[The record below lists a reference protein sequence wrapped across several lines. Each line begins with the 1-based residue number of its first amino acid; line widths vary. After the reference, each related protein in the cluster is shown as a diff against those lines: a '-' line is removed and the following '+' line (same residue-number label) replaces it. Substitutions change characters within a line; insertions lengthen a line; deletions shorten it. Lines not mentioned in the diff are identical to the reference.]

1 VKPGKEEMGLG
12 KWLGLAIFLV
22 ALYILWQVR
31 QLLLIIFTAVLLA
44 TALNIIVRRLQ
55 RSGAQRG
62 YAVLLTIIIVLA
74 VLAGFGW
81 IIVPPFSEQ
90 IQELI
95 QLVPQGIEQL
105 TDWLEILE
113 ERLDPRVIEV
123 FPDLEQLSQQL
134 QPIIERLLG
143 GGLTIFSS
151 SLGILLNFLLVLVLT
166 LMILADPTPYRR
178 GFVRLFPSFYRR
190 RVDKILLEC
199 EEALQGWLSGIL
211 FNMAVITVLSFAGLM
226 ILGIPLALSQ
236 ALLAGL
242 LTFIPNIGPTLS
254 VIPPIA
260 IALLEDPWKA
270 LAVLILYIII
280 QQIESNLLT
289 PLVMA
294 QQVSLLPAVTLLAQV
309 FFATFFGFLGLLLAL
324 PLTVVGQVWL
334 KEVLL
339 EDILDN
345 WGKPKGYEVDP
356 LIAYAKTAKTA
367 TDLELSPQD
376 QAQVIED
383 LTEIEEDEQ

>member
-1 VKPGKEEMGLG
+1 
-12 KWLGLAIFLV
+12 
-22 ALYILWQVR
+22 
-31 QLLLIIFTAVLLA
+31 
-44 TALNIIVRRLQ
+44 
-55 RSGAQRG
+55 
-62 YAVLLTIIIVLA
+62 
-74 VLAGFGW
+74 
-81 IIVPPFSEQ
+81 
-90 IQELI
+90 
-95 QLVPQGIEQL
+95 
-105 TDWLEILE
+105 
-113 ERLDPRVIEV
+113 
-123 FPDLEQLSQQL
+123 
-134 QPIIERLLG
+134 
-143 GGLTIFSS
+143 
-151 SLGILLNFLLVLVLT
+151 
-166 LMILADPTPYRR
+166 
-178 GFVRLFPSFYRR
+178 
-190 RVDKILLEC
+190 
-199 EEALQGWLSGIL
+199 
-211 FNMAVITVLSFAGLM
+211 
-226 ILGIPLALSQ
+226 
-236 ALLAGL
+236 L

>member
-1 VKPGKEEMGLG
+1 MSLG
-12 KWLGLAIFLV
+12 KWVGLAIFLV

-31 QLLLIIFTAVLLA
+31 QLLFIIFSAVLLA

-55 RSGAQRG
+55 RSGAKRG
-62 YAVLLTIIIVLA
+62 YAVVLTLLIVLL

-81 IIVPPFSEQ
+81 IIVPPFTEQ

-105 TDWLEILE
+105 TDWLEIVE
-113 ERLDPRVIEV
+113 DRLDPRVIEL

-151 SLGILLNFLLVLVLT
+151 SLGILLNTLLVLVLT
-166 LMILADPTPYRR
+166 LMILADPDPYRR

-199 EEALQGWLSGIL
+199 DTALQGWLSGIL
-211 FNMAVITVLSFAGLM
+211 FNMLVITVLSFVGLM
-226 ILGIPLALSQ
+226 VLGIPLALSQ
-236 ALLAGL
+236 ALVAGL

-280 QQIESNLLT
+280 QQVESNLLT
-289 PLVMA
+289 PFVMA

-309 FFATFFGFLGLLLAL
+309 FFATFFGFLGLFLAL
-324 PLTVVGQVWL
+324 PLTVVAQVWL

-339 EDILDN
+339 EDILDH
-345 WGKPKGYEVDP
+345 WGKPKGHEVDP
-356 LIAYAKTAKTA
+356 PIAVAKTSKTA
-367 TDLELSPQD
+367 TDAELRPEHQE
-376 QAQVIED
+376 QIIED
-383 LTEIEEDEQ
+383 LEEIEEDENGNG